1 MDLVSDADP
10 ATELTELGRVGVG
23 FDVDDDA
30 RLAELYAYPTGLVS
44 PYVRANMIAS
54 LDGGATDDGSSGG
67 LAGPGDRA
75 VFSRM
80 RQEADVILV
89 GASTV
94 RIENYSGAQMSLAQR
109 QDRQARGQSEV
120 PPIAVVTHSAD
131 FEHDAKLFT
140 RTEVK
145 PLILTSHETSNDAR
159 ARFGTLAE
167 VIDASGPQPDR
178 VDPAAV
184 LAALDDRGL
193 RRVLTEGGP
202 SLLSLFIE
210 QDLLDELCVTI
221 APILVG
227 GSARRIATGGGEA
240 HSRMRRS
247 HILSD
252 GEGYLYTRYV
262 REHSSAASLLPT
274 GED

>member
-1 MDLVSDADP
+1 MDLVPDADA
-10 ATELTELGRVGVG
+10 ATELTELGRVGTG
-23 FDVDDDA
+23 FDLDDDA
-30 RLAELYAYPTGLVS
+30 RLAQLYAYPAGLTR

-54 LDGGATDDGSSGG
+54 IDGGATDDGSSGG

-75 VFSRM
+75 VFAQM

-94 RIENYSGAQMSLAQR
+94 RVENYSGAQMSLAQR
-109 QDRQARGQSEV
+109 QERQARGQAEV
-120 PPIAVVTHSAD
+120 PPIAVITHSAD

-140 RTEVK
+140 RTEVP
-145 PLILTSHETSNDAR
+145 PLILTSHENVEDAR
-159 ARFGTLAE
+159 SRFGSVAE
-167 VIDASGPQPDR
+167 VVDASGPQNDR

-184 LAALDDRGL
+184 LDALEARGL

-202 SLLSLFIE
+202 SLLGLFIE
-210 QDLLDELCVTI
+210 RDLLDELCVTI

-240 HSRMRRS
+240 HNRMRRS
-247 HILSD
+247 HILTD

-262 REHSSAASLLPT
+262 R
-274 GED
+274 

>member
-1 MDLVSDADP
+1 MVALYRRVGIVPVSDADP
-10 ATELTELGRVGVG
+10 ATELTELGLVGSG
-23 FDVDDDA
+23 FDADDDA
-30 RLAELYAYPTGLVS
+30 RLAALYGYPDGLTR
-44 PYVRANMIAS
+44 PYVRANMISS

-109 QDRQARGQSEV
+109 KERQARGQAEV
-120 PPIAVVTHSAD
+120 PPIAVITHSAD

-140 RTEVK
+140 RTEVP
-145 PLILTSHETSNDAR
+145 PLILTSHESVDDTR
-159 ARFGTLAE
+159 ARFGGLAD
-167 VIDASGPQPDR
+167 VVDASGPQHDR
-178 VDPAAV
+178 VDPAGVLAV
-184 LAALDDRGL
+184 LEERGL

-210 QDLLDELCVTI
+210 HDLIDELCVTF
-221 APILVG
+221 APVLVG
-227 GSARRIATGGGEA
+227 GSARRIATGNGQA
-240 HSRMRRS
+240 HTRMHRS
-247 HILSD
+247 HVLTD
-252 GEGYLYTRYV
+252 AEGYLYTRYV
-262 REHSSAASLLPT
+262 RT
-274 GED
+274 I